1 MTPRDFIAHFDT
13 IAEAPNGIAR
23 LREFVLRL
31 AVRGRLVP
39 QIPEVE
45 PVEHL
50 LRQLKTRKERLLAE
64 GAIAKPRYPYGVRVA
79 QEPFEISRDS
89 RIC

>member
-13 IAEAPNGIAR
+13 IAEAPNGVAR

-39 QIPEVE
+39 QVPDDE
-45 PVEHL
+45 PAGSL
-50 LRQLKTRKERLLAE
+50 LRRLKEGRKRPLADE
-64 GAIAKPRYPYGVRVA
+64 IIAKPRHPCGGRVA
-79 QEPFEISRDS
+79 EESFEISRDG

>member
-1 MTPRDFIAHFDT
+1 MRPRDFIAHFDT

-39 QIPEVE
+39 QAPDDE
-45 PVEHL
+45 PAGSL
-50 LRQLKTRKERLLAE
+50 LRRLKAGRKRPLADE
-64 GAIAKPRYPYGVRVA
+64 IIAKPRHPCGERVA
-79 QEPFEISRDS
+79 EESFEISRDS